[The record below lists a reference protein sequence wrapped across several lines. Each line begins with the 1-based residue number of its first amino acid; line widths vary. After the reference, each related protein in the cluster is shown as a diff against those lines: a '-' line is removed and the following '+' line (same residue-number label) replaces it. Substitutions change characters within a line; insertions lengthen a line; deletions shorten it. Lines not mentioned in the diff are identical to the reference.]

1 MNWLRAS
8 GLALILVV
16 QAAAAGAQ
24 TNAPAGTATGQKP
37 PLATEAPMH
46 HPTGMQDMTGMMGH
60 GHMGGMP
67 GMMRHP
73 GFAEGDAPA
82 LPGQAAFGAIQE
94 IVGMLQSDPHTDWS
108 KVDIDAL
115 RQHLIDM
122 DEVTMRASI
131 DKEPIDGGLR
141 IEIKGNGRTLEAIQ
155 RMVPEHA
162 REIDGLNGWTVRSAA
177 MPDGVELSV
186 TATNPAEAQKIRA
199 LGFMGILVQ
208 GSHHQVHHLAMAK
221 GESIHAHQP
230 VKP

>member
-1 MNWLRAS
+1 
-8 GLALILVV
+8 LALILVV

-24 TNAPAGTATGQKP
+24 TNAPGGTATGQKP

-60 GHMGGMP
+60 GHMGGMS

-73 GFAEGDAPA
+73 GFAESDAPA
-82 LPGQAAFGAIQE
+82 VPGQAAFGAIQE

-122 DEVTMRASI
+122 DEVTMRAAI
-131 DKEPIDGGLR
+131 NKEPIDGGLR

-162 REIDGLNGWTVRSAA
+162 REIDGLDGWTVRSTA

-186 TATNPAEAQKIRA
+186 TAANPAEARKIRA

-221 GESIHAHQP
+221 WESIHAHQP